1 MFNSKDMSDLS
12 LMSNFKDMSDLSLM
26 FNPKDMSDLNLMSN
40 FKYMSDLSLMFN
52 PKDISDLSLI
62 FNRGAAGQKM
72 LTRGSGRV
80 FGVPIRSGRVSPFGQ
95 FFQVGSGRV
104 RPKNSG
110 IFGSKS
116 DF

>member
-1 MFNSKDMSDLS
+1 MSGLS
-12 LMSNFKDMSDLSLM
+12 LV
-26 FNPKDMSDLNLMSN
+26 FNPKDMSDLSIMSNTKDISYLSLMSN

>member
-1 MFNSKDMSDLS
+1 
-12 LMSNFKDMSDLSLM
+12 MSNFKYMTDLSLL
-26 FNPKDMSDLNLMSN
+26 FNPKDMSNLSLRSRFKYMSDLGLMSN
-40 FKYMSDLSLMFN
+40 FKYMSDLSLMFT